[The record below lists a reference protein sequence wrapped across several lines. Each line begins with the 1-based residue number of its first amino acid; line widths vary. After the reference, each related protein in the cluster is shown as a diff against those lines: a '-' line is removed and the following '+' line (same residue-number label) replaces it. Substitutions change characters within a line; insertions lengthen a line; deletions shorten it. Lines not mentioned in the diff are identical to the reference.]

1 MYYRTGNASKAT
13 LLYGK
18 NDATDGRISGVHHA
32 LKRRA
37 YGMLVGLTEIVKRK
51 ENEMSKKLMG
61 FASRKV
67 AAFLAGL
74 VVGIV
79 VGGCSV
85 FGPGIGASV
94 Y

>member
-1 MYYRTGNASKAT
+1 MS
-13 LLYGK
+13 
-18 NDATDGRISGVHHA
+18 
-32 LKRRA
+32 
-37 YGMLVGLTEIVKRK
+37 RK
-51 ENEMSKKLMG
+51 LCG
-61 FASRKV
+61 FASRKI
-67 AAFLAGL
+67 AAFLAGM

>member
-1 MYYRTGNASKAT
+1 
-13 LLYGK
+13 
-18 NDATDGRISGVHHA
+18 
-32 LKRRA
+32 
-37 YGMLVGLTEIVKRK
+37 
-51 ENEMSKKLMG
+51 MSKKLMG

-67 AAFLAGL
+67 AAFLAGM

-79 VGGCSV
+79 VGGVCGCSV

>member
-1 MYYRTGNASKAT
+1 
-13 LLYGK
+13 
-18 NDATDGRISGVHHA
+18 
-32 LKRRA
+32 
-37 YGMLVGLTEIVKRK
+37 
-51 ENEMSKKLMG
+51 MSKKLMI

-74 VVGIV
+74 LTGIV